1 MLVVEERE
9 EKVAIDGGYK
19 TIWVF
24 SLLFGRKRGGGSA
37 RGAGVG
43 KGRGEQAGVGNGR
56 DRLRKAK
63 ARSLIGWSSVRV
75 RGSIR
80 QRGGRAEAA
89 KRRWSNPTRA
99 NVIAHF

>member
-24 SLLFGRKRGGGSA
+24 SLLFGRKRGGKRTGWE
-37 RGAGVG
+37 REGGG
-43 KGRGEQAGVGNGR
+43 GEQAGVGNGR